1 MRNII
6 SSCTEDLNGLKL
18 VNDTIGHSAGDKLLQ
33 GFARLL
39 ADAAGDDGR
48 AYRQGGDEF
57 AVLYEKDA
65 EIFVQDLEKLC
76 RSYNESS
83 AVPISYAIGYCPLT
97 DEGFRDV
104 ADQMMYEDKRQKKQA
119 SSAG

>member
-6 SSCTEDLNGLKL
+6 SFCTEDLNGLKL

-48 AYRQGGDEF
+48 AYRQGGDE
-57 AVLYEKDA
+57 

>member
-6 SSCTEDLNGLKL
+6 SFCTEDLNGLKL

-48 AYRQGGDEF
+48 AYR
-57 AVLYEKDA
+57 
-65 EIFVQDLEKLC
+65 
-76 RSYNESS
+76 
-83 AVPISYAIGYCPLT
+83 
-97 DEGFRDV
+97 
-104 ADQMMYEDKRQKKQA
+104 
-119 SSAG
+119 

>member
-6 SSCTEDLNGLKL
+6 SFCTEDLNGLKL

-48 AYRQGGDEF
+48 AYRQGGAHFGTMIQMEVGAMLVGKIENRPGSGTVTRGQERGNF
-57 AVLYEKDA
+57 AFGGSTVIIMTQK
-65 EIFVQDLEKLC
+65 KK
-76 RSYNESS
+76 
-83 AVPISYAIGYCPLT
+83 AVPEWMG
-97 DEGFRDV
+97 RW
-104 ADQMMYEDKRQKKQA
+104 
-119 SSAG
+119 